1 MEDDDF
7 ISKTR
12 RKRQMTELQDVGA
25 ALVKLSPEQLARM
38 DLPEAL
44 RDAVLDCKRYKKH
57 EAVRRQMQYIGRL
70 MRDVDPAPIVE
81 QLAAMEAPSRKQTAL
96 LHLAEKW
103 RDEMVRDPEA
113 VARFAR
119 EFPAADENRLR
130 ALAASA
136 AEEKRGTRA
145 PKHFRELFHA
155 INTLIQEQARHP

>member
-1 MEDDDF
+1 MEDDEF

-44 RDAVLDCKRYKKH
+44 REAILECKRFRKH

-81 QLAAMEAPSRKQTAL
+81 QLAAIESPNRKQTAL

-103 RDEMVRDPEA
+103 RDEILHDPEA
-113 VARFAR
+113 VARFVR
-119 EFPAADENRLR
+119 EFPHADASRLR
-130 ALAASA
+130 ALASA
-136 AEEKRGTRA
+136 AADERKATRA

-155 INTLIQEQARHP
+155 INSVIQDEARS